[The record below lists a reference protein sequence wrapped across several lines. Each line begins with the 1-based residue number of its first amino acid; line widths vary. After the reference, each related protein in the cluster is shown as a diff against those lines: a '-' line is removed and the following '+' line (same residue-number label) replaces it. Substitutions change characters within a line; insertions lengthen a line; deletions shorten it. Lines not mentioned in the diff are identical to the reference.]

1 MTLPA
6 TRAYL
11 DAVQARLDA
20 LVRTQADVLQRAVD
34 AVYAALEQD
43 AMVYLFGTGHSH
55 MIAEE
60 GHYRAGGLAAVC
72 PILLSSLMLHE
83 GAVLSTLLERTSG
96 LAATILDR
104 YALVPGSVFFVF
116 SNSGVNALPVEMAA
130 AAKARGLTVVGVVA
144 LEYAAATPS
153 GASGEKLADIAD
165 IVIDNQGIPGDALI
179 PVREGGAA
187 MGPLSTIAGA
197 FILNAILMEACL
209 RMEREGK
216 AAPIYISANMLNAKA
231 HNTALIARYRGRNPH
246 L

>member
-20 LVRTQADVLQRAVD
+20 LVSTQADALQRAVD
-34 AVYAALEQD
+34 AVYAALDAD
-43 AMVYLFGTGHSH
+43 AMIYLFGTGHSH

-72 PILLSSLMLHE
+72 PILMSSLMLHE
-83 GAVLSTLLERTSG
+83 GAVFSTQLERTSG
-96 LAATILDR
+96 LAENILNR
-104 YALVPGSVFFVF
+104 YALVPASVLFVF
-116 SNSGVNALPVEMAA
+116 SNSGVNALPVEMAMV
-130 AAKARGLTVVGVVA
+130 AKARGLTVIGVVA
-144 LEYAAATPS
+144 LEYAAATLA
-153 GASGEKLADIAD
+153 GASGKKLADIAD
-165 IVIDNQGIPGDALI
+165 IVIDNQGIPGDALV

-197 FILNAILMEACL
+197 FVLNAILMEACIKL
-209 RMEREGK
+209 EAQGK
-216 AAPIYISANMLNAKA
+216 RAPIYISANMPNAAA
-231 HNTALIARYRGRNPH
+231 HNAALVARYRSRNPH

>member
-11 DAVQARLDA
+11 DAVQARLNT
-20 LVRTQADVLQRAVD
+20 LFNTQAEALQRAVD
-34 AVYAALEQD
+34 AVYAALDQD
-43 AMVYLFGTGHSH
+43 AMVYVFGTGHSH

-72 PILLSSLMLHE
+72 PILLANLMLHE
-83 GAVLSTLLERTSG
+83 GAILSTQLERTSG

-116 SNSGVNALPVEMAA
+116 SNSGVNALPVEMASTA
-130 AAKARGLTVVGVVA
+130 RERGLTVVGVIS
-144 LEYAAATPS
+144 LEYAAAAPA
-153 GASGEKLADIAD
+153 GAGGKKLADVAD
-165 IVIDNQGIPGDALI
+165 IVIDNQGIAGDALI
-179 PVREGGAA
+179 PVREGGAS

-197 FILNAILMEACL
+197 FILNAILMEACM
-209 RMEREGK
+209 RMERNGK
-216 AAPIYISANMLNAKA
+216 EAPVYISANMPNAKA
-231 HNTALIARYRGRNPH
+231 HNAALIARYRGRNPH